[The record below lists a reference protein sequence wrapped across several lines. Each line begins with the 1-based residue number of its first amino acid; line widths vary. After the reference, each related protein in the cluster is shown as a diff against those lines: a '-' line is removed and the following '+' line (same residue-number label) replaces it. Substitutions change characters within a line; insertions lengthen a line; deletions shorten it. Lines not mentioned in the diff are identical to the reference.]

1 MAYHIDWVVKAS
13 KLCNLRCSYCYEWDE
28 LAEPAR
34 MSLECWEGVLT
45 AVRDH
50 LESASSWAW
59 HGGVVQADVIWHGGE
74 PMLLPESSF
83 KAVLDLQRRIF
94 PEEWLANGTVRNT
107 MQTNL
112 YSVSDR
118 KLALLKEHGFS
129 FGVSYDHVPGTRLSA
144 AGAQTEARV
153 LRNIERAQ
161 AHGFDP
167 GVILVLAGHTAP
179 HVEEIHAAL
188 KGRVRSLNVLPLFN
202 GPATRPMQGTDISR
216 DAVVEA
222 MFRLFVAWIEDGC
235 EMRVEP
241 IERYFAA
248 VLNRRLGLAM
258 RPYDRESHGDSVV
271 VVNIDGSV
279 RTPGG
284 GYGSAPLGDLKRQR
298 WAEVTRSDAYQ
309 RSLVAEQ
316 EARSAICGRCAYSG
330 ACNTY
335 PLFADDDG
343 GIAAGECRIAQPV
356 MQLIDGYLDALGVD
370 DGVVSEAFA
379 AHMQSQ

>member
-28 LAEPAR
+28 LADPAR
-34 MSLECWEGVLT
+34 MSLDCWERVLT

-50 LESASSWAW
+50 LDSARRWEW
-59 HGGVVQADVIWHGGE
+59 HGGVVQADIIWHGGE
-74 PMLLPESSF
+74 PMLLPESYF
-83 KAVLDLQRRIF
+83 EAVLALQRRIL
-94 PEEWLANGTVRNT
+94 PAEWLSSGTVRNT

-129 FGVSYDHVPGTRLSA
+129 FGVSYDHIGGTRLSA
-144 AGAQTEARV
+144 GGAQTEARV
-153 LRNIERAQ
+153 LGNIERAQ

-167 GVILVLAGHTAP
+167 GAILVLAGHTAP
-179 HVEEIHAAL
+179 HVERIYAAL
-188 KGRVRSLNVLPLFN
+188 KGRVRRMNVLPLFN
-202 GPATRPMQGTDISR
+202 GPDARPMQGTDISR
-216 DAVVEA
+216 DAVIDA

-235 EMRVEP
+235 EMAVDP

-271 VVNIDGSV
+271 VVNIDGTL

-284 GYGSAPLGDLKRQR
+284 GYGSAPIGDLKRQR
-298 WAEVTRSDAYQ
+298 WAEIPQSDAYR
-309 RSLVAEQ
+309 RSLAQ
-316 EARSAICGRCAYSG
+316 EGQARSAICGNCAYFG

-356 MQLIDGYLDALGVD
+356 MTMIDGYLDEIGCD
-370 DGVVSEAFA
+370 DSIVTEAFETFM
-379 AHMQSQ
+379 HS